1 LLVRMAAE
9 VERHRQPLHL
19 DLLRRPRRV
28 GRERREGASP
38 AVGLRLELEAV
49 RADAH
54 DAVHADARA
63 HVVSGPSA
71 HHRNEGVLG
80 DEALEFAASLGRC
93 NRVLRPLDD
102 RREDAVEVEEES
114 RFVGAGGQLCEQ
126 IVRTVGHAGLRY
138 FPAGHNPVVPDLD
151 ELWIPLVDE
160 PIGGIV
166 DRIVRDDPALA
177 AKVETP
183 HRILAF
189 KTFAYIRT
197 GLLLGQLL
205 FEHDIPDWDGSEN
218 WVEALLRD
226 PAHRAAIEHEVRA
239 VADEIASD
247 PQYADDEPIAPDD
260 GARDR
265 FRAFAREHLGRS
277 G

>member
-1 LLVRMAAE
+1 MV
-9 VERHRQPLHL
+9 
-19 DLLRRPRRV
+19 
-28 GRERREGASP
+28 
-38 AVGLRLELEAV
+38 
-49 RADAH
+49 
-54 DAVHADARA
+54 
-63 HVVSGPSA
+63 
-71 HHRNEGVLG
+71 
-80 DEALEFAASLGRC
+80 C
-93 NRVLRPLDD
+93 
-102 RREDAVEVEEES
+102 
-114 RFVGAGGQLCEQ
+114 
-126 IVRTVGHAGLRY
+126 IGHAGLRY
-138 FPAGHNPVVPDLD
+138 FSARHNPDVPDLD

-177 AKVETP
+177 ARVETP

-205 FEHDIPDWDGSEN
+205 FEHDIPAWDGSES
-218 WVEALLRD
+218 WVDALLRD
-226 PAHRAAIEHEVRA
+226 PAHRAAIEREVRT
-239 VADEIASD
+239 VAEEIAAD
-247 PQYADDEPIAPDD
+247 PQYADDEPIAPDE